1 MEFQGFSSKGLRFL
15 REVRKRNSK
24 PWFEENRSVYTDHLL
39 APFQQL
45 VAVLSGTMLSIDP
58 MFEVRPAINKTI
70 SRIYR
75 DTRFSNDK
83 SLYRDTMWLTFKRP
97 VKDWQDRPGFFFEL
111 TPTTYRYGMGFYQAR
126 RSTMDAFR
134 QTIDR
139 NPRKFLRATSF
150 YRTDNRFELHG
161 EKYKRPLE
169 SDHPDTIQDW
179 YQRKSWYLACNRK
192 IDDIVQSPDLV
203 DELREGF
210 VMLKSLYLFV
220 PSGHQA

>member
-1 MEFQGFSSKGLRFL
+1 VEFQGFSSKGLRFL
-15 REVRKRNSK
+15 REVRQRNSK
-24 PWFEENRSVYTDHLL
+24 PWFEESRSVYTDRLL

-58 MFEVRPAINKTI
+58 IFEVRPAINKTI

-75 DTRFSNDK
+75 DTRFSKDK

-97 VKDWQDRPGFFFEL
+97 VKDRQDRPGFFFEL
-111 TPTTYRYGMGFYQAR
+111 TPKTYRYGMGFYQAR

-134 QTIDR
+134 QAIDR
-139 NPRKFLRATSF
+139 NPGKFLSSTLF
-150 YRTDNRFELHG
+150 YRKHNCFELHG
-161 EKYKRPLE
+161 EKYKRPLG
-169 SDHPDTIQDW
+169 SDHTDAIQDW

-203 DELREGF
+203 NELRKGF

-220 PSGHQA
+220 PGGHQA

>member
-58 MFEVRPAINKTI
+58 IFEVRPAINKTI

-126 RSTMDAFR
+126 RNTMDTFR
-134 QTIDR
+134 QTIDQ

-192 IDDIVQSPDLV
+192 IDDVVQSPDLV